1 MECFFSPSFSLKSC
15 VSAFWTFKRPLVQWS
30 AFFLYSVHFELLK
43 GHLSSGVLFDLGF
56 FSCGY
61 QRFTQLYFF
70 FSLRVR
76 IMSDVSSLHL
86 YPFKMLKLIT
96 YKRHIRTCITVQF
109 VYIVL
114 FMFSI
119 VASPEIYLWPHD
131 LHHSTRLSNPL
142 WCFKWQCQLHI
153 CIHILVC
160 PKMVHTCVA
169 LTSHTVGPKSGG
181 WPEQACWQKLVLKL
195 RKCRAVCP
203 LFLA

>member
-1 MECFFSPSFSLKSC
+1 M
-15 VSAFWTFKRPLVQWS
+15 
-30 AFFLYSVHFELLK
+30 HFELLK
-43 GHLSSGVLFDLGF
+43 GHLSSGVLIDLGF

-86 YPFKMLKLIT
+86 YTIKTLKLIT

-119 VASPEIYLWPHD
+119 VASPEIYLWQHD
-131 LHHSTRLSNPL
+131 LHHSTRLSNPPL
-142 WCFKWQCQLHI
+142 VLQVTMSTSY
-153 CIHILVC
+153 IHILVC

-181 WPEQACWQKLVLKL
+181 WPEQAYWQKIVLKL
-195 RKCRAVCP
+195 RKRSLMPCR
-203 LFLA
+203 LSLISGFRHRLLSLSLMQLNL

>member
-1 MECFFSPSFSLKSC
+1 M
-15 VSAFWTFKRPLVQWS
+15 
-30 AFFLYSVHFELLK
+30 HFELLK
-43 GHLSSGVLFDLGF
+43 GHLSSGVLIDLGF

-86 YPFKMLKLIT
+86 YPFKMLKLMT

-109 VYIVL
+109 VLFMVL

-131 LHHSTRLSNPL
+131 LHHSTRLSNPPL
-142 WCFKWQCQLHI
+142 VLQVTMSTSY
-153 CIHILVC
+153 IHILVC

-181 WPEQACWQKLVLKL
+181 WPEQAYWQKLVLKL
-195 RKCRAVCP
+195 RKRSLMPCR
-203 LFLA
+203 LSLISGFRHRLLSLSLMQLNL